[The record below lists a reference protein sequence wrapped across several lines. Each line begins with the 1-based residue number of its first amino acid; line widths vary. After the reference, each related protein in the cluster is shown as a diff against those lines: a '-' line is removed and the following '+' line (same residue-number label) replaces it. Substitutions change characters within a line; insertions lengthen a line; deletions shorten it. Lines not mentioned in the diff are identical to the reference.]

1 MKRLFGLL
9 LGSIHAAIKHSSSK
23 MIITDHVFLDSYD
36 MMEREKEREI
46 EKASI
51 DDWMRIQKCTL

>member
-1 MKRLFGLL
+1 
-9 LGSIHAAIKHSSSK
+9 